1 MCGGSMGFAPSSNAR
16 WGQNG
21 KMGYQQD
28 GYMVSMST
36 TPFGPR
42 PHVLEM
48 SLAYSYAK
56 LVMERV

>member
-1 MCGGSMGFAPSSNAR
+1 MGFAPSSNAR